1 VATTDHNDAVTVN
14 IRGLPNYE
22 RITDNLD
29 GKTFKGRNITLTAA
43 QVDSG
48 LTLQSNYKGA
58 ADPVS
63 TLTLTATARDP
74 VTREVMT
81 SAPQTIR
88 VKDPAPTSATTT
100 TSSQPTAATDSI
112 PAAGTSAAS
121 PASRDFAMQHHG
133 LFSQIGDLV
142 SGRGV
147 ATSTPSITMSD
158 SPSATGTSTTSLAGQ
173 SFALLNQ
180 YLAGSTGRVDS
191 GQIVTALSNGAVG
204 GQDSFLTRPQH

>member
-1 VATTDHNDAVTVN
+1 
-14 IRGLPNYE
+14 
-22 RITDNLD
+22 
-29 GKTFKGRNITLTAA
+29 
-43 QVDSG
+43 
-48 LTLQSNYKGA
+48 
-58 ADPVS
+58 
-63 TLTLTATARDP
+63 
-74 VTREVMT
+74 
-81 SAPQTIR
+81 
-88 VKDPAPTSATTT
+88 
-100 TSSQPTAATDSI
+100 
-112 PAAGTSAAS
+112 
-121 PASRDFAMQHHG
+121 MQHHG